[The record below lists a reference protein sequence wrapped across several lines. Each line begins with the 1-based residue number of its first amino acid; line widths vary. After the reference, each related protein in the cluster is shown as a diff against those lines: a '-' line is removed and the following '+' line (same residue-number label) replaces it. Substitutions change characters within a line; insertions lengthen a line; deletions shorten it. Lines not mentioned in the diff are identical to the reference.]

1 MDLLWT
7 EGFNSSILDTNF
19 VGRKYQVY
27 SEVESEP
34 LCESSG
40 AISAFTFL
48 NFLAASVSLAGNLG
62 SNTNSNNNN
71 NNNNNN
77 DNNNNDNNVN
87 IGNNNNNVNSANT
100 LMFTPMIGKRSI
112 HST

>member
-1 MDLLWT
+1 MDLSLS
-7 EGFNSSILDTNF
+7 EGFNTSLLGTNF
-19 VGRKYQVY
+19 SGRKYQVY

-34 LCESSG
+34 LCDSSG
-40 AISAFTFL
+40 SISSFTFL

-62 SNTNSNNNN
+62 SNSNSNNNN
-71 NNNNNN
+71 NNDNNN

-100 LMFTPMIGKRSI
+100 LMFLPMIGKR
-112 HST
+112 